1 VKIAQAGYLCFSL
14 KMRTIENRTIKNH
27 ITEIRM
33 SQGPGVLSRGI
44 KE

>member
-1 VKIAQAGYLCFSL
+1 
-14 KMRTIENRTIKNH
+14 MRTIENRTIKNR

-44 KE
+44 KEWLDISVA